1 MAQRRAQVVR
11 HRVGEGLELLVG
23 GVQLRGAVEDALL
36 ELGVEALD
44 LVLGRLTGGEV
55 DDAAVDARHVAL
67 VVAYEVGAH
76 EHGEGTAV
84 DGSRSRE
91 VVADRSVPCE
101 LCHVRAAVGLVQ
113 PEKVGGAL
121 AAQVHL
127 WVYPED
133 AVVRRV
139 VVEEHAVEGHTV
151 VGLAARLDHLTELAL
166 VGAQLGRG
174 ELALGDV
181 LHDHVDGVDALV
193 LERGGGD
200 LHVYDGAVQADDPLL
215 DQRHVLALVPEP
227 VDAVAHAWMAV
238 RVEQFERGLAQE
250 LFGRGGAKQP
260 QTGLVRQHDAVFA
273 VDEDRHRGVID
284 ERPVALLALTD
295 LGGGLRLARAPEEQ
309 NPDTGKDDKEEGEP
323 RREPAARADRPQ
335 HFTLVFVGDDEPG
348 RATDRLERRHDRDAA
363 VVDAFGHSPPAAD
376 RLGRGQ
382 VGVVRRQGQPQRR
395 SLAVAQLVEVD
406 DLIAAAFHEHG
417 LARLARQRPV
427 LDEEVEEAAGVDVQD
442 HGRDGVAADVTQ
454 DRRRQL
460 EASLP
465 LGVQVEVG

>member
-1 MAQRRAQVVR
+1 MALLVETAPGPFREQAREPADMAQRRAQVVR

-55 DDAAVDARHVAL
+55 DDAAVDARRVAL

-76 EHGEGTAV
+76 EHDEGTAV
-84 DGSRSRE
+84 DGSRSHE

-113 PEKVGGAL
+113 PEVGGAL

-151 VGLAARLDHLTELAL
+151 VGLVARLDHLTELAL

-174 ELALGDV
+174 ELALGDL

-215 DQRHVLALVPEP
+215 DQRHVLALVPEL

-238 RVEQFERGLAQE
+238 RVEQLERGLAQE
-250 LFGRGGAKQP
+250 LVRRRSAEQS
-260 QTGLVRQHDAVFA
+260 QARLVRQHDAVFA

-309 NPDTGKDDKEEGEP
+309 GPDTGKDDKEQGEP

-348 RATDRLERRHDRDAA
+348 RATD
-363 VVDAFGHSPPAAD
+363 
-376 RLGRGQ
+376 
-382 VGVVRRQGQPQRR
+382 
-395 SLAVAQLVEVD
+395 
-406 DLIAAAFHEHG
+406 
-417 LARLARQRPV
+417 PV
-427 LDEEVEEAAGVDVQD
+427 SYTHL
-442 HGRDGVAADVTQ
+442 T
-454 DRRRQL
+454 
-460 EASLP
+460 LP
-465 LGVQVEVG
+465 TIYS